1 MKKTKIIKNK
11 KGFLCLL
18 VVFAALTSLFASFG
32 ADSFVPA
39 YAETQS
45 TKIDETDPYADL
57 YANETFKN
65 DFNSGKYAKATSY
78 DTNNVEGI
86 YPMYFTEWHYGHSD
100 YGLYFYVW
108 NKTQN
113 NKFNLNYIDNRVSI
127 MDNETGSYYMYR
139 ITLVKQTGDQFYK
152 FKIIDNSLTIKKYL
166 MEDGTRVYCFGQLH
180 LRRNDRANM
189 IVYPFAKKYVY
200 TGFSATDTLR
210 MYEKD
215 NEVLTVNPIGGT
227 YRTQPSEENIFIHN
241 DLHYVYYNIPNS
253 YLEKYGDVAEYH
265 FSYHP
270 VPLAPIAV
278 LKGTDVADNTL
289 SGISSI
295 NDPSLS
301 ENYYAK
307 YKWLSQRRINSV
319 NENNTQY
326 GFTPAD
332 IGWGEGWYRLVV
344 GFLAYHSHR
353 YDVLGNMNGIIA
365 NTTYKYGESLGWNT
379 VKIEVD
385 VSEEDTVSVSDWDK
399 ILNSMMN
406 YGCNSIPITSALDD
420 ISSTAMDDY
429 INLDNLEY
437 WSLYNYSS
445 SAKETYPTFD
455 QYFEAI
461 KVDEHLRYDKEHYR
475 LHTYNK
481 DSKSLAVNG
490 LVVEEGS
497 NGWDKFK
504 EGEVDIKPIEPI
516 TSSNIATDQETWKL
530 ENDSNAI
537 STFHDNYAY
546 AQSHNETPYIFRFA
560 PSISTFLPIYYTG
573 IGDINNGFLSWNY
586 MVRQCFERAGTY
598 MGFGFG
604 IYDLVSLDLTFES
617 KETGKETVIPLAAD
631 PKNINIS
638 ITHAESTS
646 DKYVTNNGIDWLK
659 IAKIALIIVGIILG
673 LYVLYKFLEVF
684 MGSSRRRRY

>member
-1 MKKTKIIKNK
+1 MKKTKIINNK

-18 VVFAALTSLFASFG
+18 VVFAALTSLFASFS

-39 YAETQS
+39 FAETQS
-45 TKIDETDPYADL
+45 TKIDETDPYTDL

-166 MEDGTRVYCFGQLH
+166 TEDGTRVYCLGQLH
-180 LRRNDRANM
+180 LKRNDRLNM
-189 IVYPFAKKYVY
+189 IAYPFAKKYVY
-200 TGFSATDTLR
+200 TGFSATDSLK

-227 YRTQPSEENIFIHN
+227 YRTQPSEEDIFIHN

-270 VPLAPIAV
+270 IPLAPIAV

-289 SGISSI
+289 SRISSI
-295 NDPSLS
+295 NDSSLS

-326 GFTPAD
+326 GFVPTHTGFD
-332 IGWGEGWYRLVV
+332 NNFEKMIICYIQHVV
-344 GFLAYHSHR
+344 DPFVSAY
-353 YDVLGNMNGIIA
+353 DNIA
-365 NTTYKYGESLGWNT
+365 RHMYKYGESLGWNT
-379 VKIEVD
+379 AKIEID
-385 VSEEDTVSVSDWDK
+385 ISQDEAVSVSDWDK
-399 ILNSMMN
+399 ILNSMMK
-406 YGCNSIPITSALDD
+406 YGFNSIPTTSALDD
-420 ISSTAMDDY
+420 ISSNAMDDY
-429 INLDNLEY
+429 ITLDNLEY
-437 WSLYNYSS
+437 WSLYNFSS
-445 SAKETYPTFD
+445 SAKKTYPTFE
-455 QYFEAI
+455 QYFEAV
-461 KVDEHLRYDKEHYR
+461 KVDEHLRYDKEHYK
-475 LHTYNK
+475 LHTYSK
-481 DSKSLAVNG
+481 DSKSLAVDG

-516 TSSNIATDQETWKL
+516 TSSNIATDQEAWKL

-537 STFHDNYAY
+537 STFHDNYVHAK
-546 AQSHNETPYIFRFA
+546 SHNETPYIFRFA
-560 PSISTFLPIYYTG
+560 PSVSTFLPIYYIG
-573 IGDINNGFLSWNY
+573 IGDPDNGFLGWNY
-586 MVRQCFERAGTY
+586 MVNDRFERAGTY

-617 KETGKETVIPLAAD
+617 KETGKETVIPLAAN

-659 IAKIALIIVGIILG
+659 IAKIALIIAGIILG